1 MSLLM
6 GHICIST
13 YGVLERTLLRTEGS
27 AALPS
32 FQSLKTDDI
41 NVPPCLDRITLG
53 FRINFILRLLCIPM
67 SNSNDKMRL
76 KNRRKN
82 RSFNSYFF
90 SKNNKFHGLSPSGS
104 HHSLFFDQAFPKKW
118 ATTMPSSQSERHLTV
133 FCINEIAPFWLCCLY
148 SQLNFKLSC

>member
-13 YGVLERTLLRTEGS
+13 YGVLERTLLSTEGS

-76 KNRRKN
+76 ENRRKN

-90 SKNNKFHGLSPSGS
+90 LKTTNFMGCLPLAVTTHFCLIRRSQKNGRL
-104 HHSLFFDQAFPKKW
+104 QC
-118 ATTMPSSQSERHLTV
+118 HLANRNA
-133 FCINEIAPFWLCCLY
+133 I
-148 SQLNFKLSC
+148 

>member
-13 YGVLERTLLRTEGS
+13 YGVLERTLLSTEGS

-76 KNRRKN
+76 ENRRKN

-90 SKNNKFHGLSPSGS
+90 LKTTNFMGCLPLAVTTHFCLTRRSQKNGRL
-104 HHSLFFDQAFPKKW
+104 QC
-118 ATTMPSSQSERHLTV
+118 HLTV

-148 SQLNFKLSC
+148 SQLNFKLSCWE

>member
-13 YGVLERTLLRTEGS
+13 YGVLERTLLSTEGS

-76 KNRRKN
+76 ENRRKN

-90 SKNNKFHGLSPSGS
+90 LKTTNFMGCLPLAVTTHFCLTRRSQKNGRL
-104 HHSLFFDQAFPKKW
+104 QC
-118 ATTMPSSQSERHLTV
+118 HLANRNA
-133 FCINEIAPFWLCCLY
+133 I
-148 SQLNFKLSC
+148 

>member
-13 YGVLERTLLRTEGS
+13 YGVLERTLLSTEGS

-76 KNRRKN
+76 ENRRKN

-90 SKNNKFHGLSPSGS
+90 LKTTNFMGCLPLAVTTHFCLTRGCPTILQCFVSMRLCLSMLFILSILGVGFIHLIRWSGRY
-104 HHSLFFDQAFPKKW
+104 K
-118 ATTMPSSQSERHLTV
+118 
-133 FCINEIAPFWLCCLY
+133 
-148 SQLNFKLSC
+148 

>member
-13 YGVLERTLLRTEGS
+13 YGVLERTLLSTEVS

-76 KNRRKN
+76 DIEENPN
-82 RSFNSYFF
+82 
-90 SKNNKFHGLSPSGS
+90 
-104 HHSLFFDQAFPKKW
+104 
-118 ATTMPSSQSERHLTV
+118 HLTLNL
-133 FCINEIAPFWLCCLY
+133 F
-148 SQLNFKLSC
+148 LNFPYF